1 MRTNETHNCADT
13 VIPSM
18 SSEQIIAVFFTIL
31 MVGSG
36 IAMGFSVL

>member
-1 MRTNETHNCADT
+1 
-13 VIPSM
+13 M